1 MKKFLNNFFQ
11 LDSNKTN
18 IKTEIIAGITTFLT
32 MAYIIFANPSI
43 MAESG
48 MDKDAIFVGTCIAA
62 AIACFVMG
70 FFANWPIGLAPGM
83 GLNVFFTYT
92 VVGKMGYSWEVALGA
107 VFIAGILFFV
117 MSVTNIRSWM
127 ISSIP
132 MNLRIAM
139 GAGVGLFIGI
149 IGLEAGEIILFNVED
164 AKYPSLGNFSK
175 PETLLA
181 ALGFL
186 IIAALSIRKIPGAI
200 IIGIL
205 IITLIAI
212 FADLIQ
218 FKGLI
223 SAPPDIRPT
232 FMKLDILGA
241 LDLGM
246 LTVIMSFL
254 FVNLFDTTGTLVGVA
269 TRANLLDENGEAKTL
284 DKALKADSGASIF
297 GTFFGCSPVT
307 SYVESSA
314 GVEAGGRT
322 GLTAVVVGL
331 LFILAMF
338 LSPLASIIPAYATAG
353 ALIYVAILML
363 GGMEK
368 LNWSHV
374 TELLPALVILIMI
387 PLTFSIADGIALG
400 FLSYVV
406 LKITNGEIKSI
417 TSAAWFLTIIF
428 ISKFIFLI
436 N

>member
-1 MKKFLNNFFQ
+1 MKNFLNSFFE
-11 LDSNKTN
+11 LKLNNTD
-18 IKTEIIAGITTFLT
+18 IKSEIIAGLTTFLT
-32 MAYIIFANPSI
+32 MAYIIFVNPQI
-43 MAESG
+43 MEASG
-48 MDKDAIFVGTCIAA
+48 MDKGAIFVGTCLAA

-70 FFANWPIGLAPGM
+70 IFANWPIGLAPGM
-83 GLNVFFTYT
+83 GLNAFFTYT
-92 VVGKMGYSWEVALGA
+92 VVGEMGYPWEVALGA
-107 VFIAGILFFV
+107 VFIAGILFFI
-117 MSVTNIRSWM
+117 MSVTNLRSWM
-127 ISSIP
+127 IASIP

-149 IGLEAGEIILFNVED
+149 IGLKSGGIIINNEATLL
-164 AKYPSLGNFSK
+164 ALGDFSK
-175 PETLLA
+175 IETLLA
-181 ALGFL
+181 SLGFL

-205 IITLIAI
+205 IITIIAVGV
-212 FADLIQ
+212 DLIK
-218 FKGLI
+218 FNGII
-223 SAPPDIRPT
+223 SSPPSITPT
-232 FMKLDILGA
+232 LMKLDIIGA
-241 LDLGM
+241 LNIGM

-269 TRANLLDENGEAKTL
+269 TRANLLDENGEAENL

-322 GLTAVVVGL
+322 GLTAVVVGF
-331 LFILAMF
+331 LFILSMF
-338 LSPLASIIPAYATAG
+338 LSPLASIIPAYATSG
-353 ALIYVAILML
+353 ALVYVAILML

-368 LNWSHV
+368 LNWNHV

-406 LKITNGEIKSI
+406 MKITNGELKNIS
-417 TSAAWFLTIIF
+417 SAAWFLTLIF
-428 ISKFIFLI
+428 ISKFIFL
-436 N
+436 

>member
-1 MKKFLNNFFQ
+1 MKNFLNDFFQ
-11 LDSNKTN
+11 LDLNNTD
-18 IKTEIIAGITTFLT
+18 IKSEIIAGFTTFLT
-32 MAYIIFANPSI
+32 MAYIIFVNPQI
-43 MAESG
+43 MEASG
-48 MDKDAIFVGTCIAA
+48 MDKGAIFVGTCLAA

-70 FFANWPIGLAPGM
+70 IFANWPIGLAPGM
-83 GLNVFFTYT
+83 GLNAFFTYT
-92 VVGKMGYSWEVALGA
+92 VVGEMGYAWEVALGA

-117 MSVTNIRSWM
+117 MSVTNLRSWM
-127 ISSIP
+127 IASIP

-149 IGLEAGEIILFNVED
+149 IGLKSGGIIITND
-164 AKYPSLGNFSK
+164 ATLLALGDFTK
-175 PETLLA
+175 IETLLA
-181 ALGFL
+181 AIGFL
-186 IIAALSIRKIPGAI
+186 IISALSIRKIPGAI

-205 IITLIAI
+205 IITVVSI

-218 FKGLI
+218 FNGII
-223 SAPPDIRPT
+223 SSPPDIAPT

-241 LDLGM
+241 LNLSM

-269 TRANLLDENGEAKTL
+269 TRANLLDENGEAENL

-322 GLTAVVVGL
+322 GLTAVIVGF
-331 LFILAMF
+331 LFVLAMF

-353 ALIYVAILML
+353 ALVYVAILML

-406 LKITNGEIKSI
+406 LKITNGEIKNI

-428 ISKFIFLI
+428 ISKFIFL
-436 N
+436 

>member
-1 MKKFLNNFFQ
+1 MINFLNNFFK
-11 LDSNKTN
+11 LKLNNTDVKS
-18 IKTEIIAGITTFLT
+18 EIIAGFTTFLT
-32 MAYIIFANPSI
+32 MAYIIFVNPQI
-43 MAESG
+43 MEVSG
-48 MDKDAIFVGTCIAA
+48 MDKGAIFVGTCLAA
-62 AIACFVMG
+62 AIACLVMG
-70 FFANWPIGLAPGM
+70 IFANWPIGLAPGM
-83 GLNVFFTYT
+83 GLNAFFTYT
-92 VVGKMGYSWEVALGA
+92 VVGEMGYSWEIALGA
-107 VFIAGILFFV
+107 VFIAGILFFL
-117 MSVTNIRSWM
+117 MSVTNLRSWM

-132 MNLRIAM
+132 MNLRVAM
-139 GAGVGLFIGI
+139 GSGVGLFIGI
-149 IGLEAGEIILFNVED
+149 IGLKSGGIIITND
-164 AKYPSLGNFSK
+164 ATLLALGDFSK
-175 PETLLA
+175 IETLLA

-186 IIAALSIRKIPGAI
+186 IIAAFSIRKIPGAI

-205 IITLIAI
+205 IITMIAI
-212 FADLIQ
+212 AADLIK
-218 FKGLI
+218 FNGLI
-223 SAPPDIRPT
+223 SSPPSIAPT
-232 FMKLDILGA
+232 LLKLDILGA
-241 LDLGM
+241 LNIGM

-269 TRANLLDENGEAKTL
+269 TRANLLDENGEAENL

-322 GLTAVVVGL
+322 GLTAVIVGF
-331 LFILAMF
+331 LFILSMF

-368 LNWSHV
+368 LNWNHV

-406 LKITNGEIKSI
+406 LKITNGELKNIS
-417 TSAAWFLTIIF
+417 SAAWFLTLIF
-428 ISKFIFLI
+428 ISKFIFL
-436 N
+436 

>member
-1 MKKFLNNFFQ
+1 MTNFLNNFFK
-11 LDSNKTN
+11 LKLNNTDVKS
-18 IKTEIIAGITTFLT
+18 EIIAGFTTFLT
-32 MAYIIFANPSI
+32 MAYIIFVNPQI
-43 MAESG
+43 MEVSG
-48 MDKDAIFVGTCIAA
+48 MDKGAIFVGTCLAA
-62 AIACFVMG
+62 AIACLVMG
-70 FFANWPIGLAPGM
+70 IFANWPIGLAPGM
-83 GLNVFFTYT
+83 GLNAFFTYT
-92 VVGKMGYSWEVALGA
+92 VVGEMGYSWEIALGA
-107 VFIAGILFFV
+107 VFIAGILFFII
-117 MSVTNIRSWM
+117 SVTNLRSWM

-149 IGLEAGEIILFNVED
+149 IGLKSGGIIIAND
-164 AKYPSLGNFSK
+164 ATLLALGDFSK
-175 PETLLA
+175 IETVLA

-186 IIAALSIRKIPGAI
+186 IIAALSTRKIPGAI

-205 IITLIAI
+205 IITMIAVA
-212 FADLIQ
+212 ADLIK
-218 FKGLI
+218 FNGVI
-223 SAPPDIRPT
+223 SSPPSIAPT
-232 FMKLDILGA
+232 LLKLDILGA
-241 LDLGM
+241 LNIGM

-269 TRANLLDENGEAKTL
+269 TRANLLDENGEAENL

-322 GLTAVVVGL
+322 GLTAVIVGF
-331 LFILAMF
+331 LFILSMF

-363 GGMEK
+363 GGIEK
-368 LNWSHV
+368 LNWNTV
-374 TELLPALVILIMI
+374 TELLPALIILIMI

-406 LKITNGEIKSI
+406 LKITNGELKNIS
-417 TSAAWFLTIIF
+417 SAAWFLTLIF
-428 ISKFIFLI
+428 ISKFIFL
-436 N
+436 